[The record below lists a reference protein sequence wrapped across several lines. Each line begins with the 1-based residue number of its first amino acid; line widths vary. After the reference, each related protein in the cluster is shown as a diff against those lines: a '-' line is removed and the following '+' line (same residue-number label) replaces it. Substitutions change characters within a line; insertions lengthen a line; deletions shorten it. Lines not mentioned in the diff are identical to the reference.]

1 MQTEN
6 RFFDD
11 FARLTSGMAGLAAG
25 FRQEVEQM
33 VRARMQSIL
42 ADMDLVPRED
52 FEAVRAMAEKARL
65 EQERLAARVAELETR
80 LNNGGQ
86 INDGSIFPAGP

>member
-25 FRQEVEQM
+25 FRQEMEQT

-42 ADMDLVPRED
+42 ADMDLVPREE

-65 EQERLAARVAELETR
+65 EQEHLAAKVAELEAQ
-80 LNNGGQ
+80 LAEK
-86 INDGSIFPAGP
+86 S

>member
-11 FARLTSGMAGLAAG
+11 LARLTSGMAGIAAG
-25 FRQEVEQM
+25 FRQEVEQV

-65 EQERLAARVAELETR
+65 EQEKLAARVAELEAK
-80 LNNGGQ
+80 
-86 INDGSIFPAGP
+86 IAAAD

>member
-25 FRQEVEQM
+25 FRQEIEQV
-33 VRARMQSIL
+33 VRARMQSVL

-65 EQERLAARVAELETR
+65 EQEQLSARLAELEAKLAER
-80 LNNGGQ
+80 G
-86 INDGSIFPAGP
+86 

>member
-25 FRQEVEQM
+25 FRQEIEQV
-33 VRARMQSIL
+33 VRARMQSVL

-65 EQERLAARVAELETR
+65 EQEQLSARLAELEAKR
-80 LNNGGQ
+80 
-86 INDGSIFPAGP
+86 AGTALCASC

>member
-65 EQERLAARVAELETR
+65 EQETLAARVAELEAR
-80 LNNGGQ
+80 LAEK
-86 INDGSIFPAGP
+86 S

>member
-25 FRQEVEQM
+25 FRQEVEQI

-65 EQERLAARVAELETR
+65 EQERLAARVAELEAK
-80 LNNGGQ
+80 LNQ
-86 INDGSIFPAGP
+86 GSSFPAGP

>member
-25 FRQEVEQM
+25 FRQEIEQV
-33 VRARMQSIL
+33 VRARMQSVL

-65 EQERLAARVAELETR
+65 EQEQLSARLAELEAK
-80 LNNGGQ
+80 LAEQG
-86 INDGSIFPAGP
+86 

>member
-1 MQTEN
+1 MQTDN

-11 FARLTSGMAGLAAG
+11 FARLTSGMAGIAAG
-25 FRQEVEQM
+25 FRQEIEQT
-33 VRARMQSIL
+33 VRARMQSVL

-65 EQERLAARVAELETR
+65 EQEKLEARVAELEAK
-80 LNNGGQ
+80 LAAGG
-86 INDGSIFPAGP
+86 